1 MNLGTLKTHVINR
14 VGNDSISNVLTE
26 FVNQVQNDIS
36 ERHPFSWRETLP
48 TTVTTIP
55 NQAYLN
61 TSSYLPDFGD
71 PLDAVELST
80 PRKLVYSR
88 QWDLNLLDPDYVKAS
103 PTRLGVPTNY
113 YVDSASQR
121 IYFYPVPDGAYQVS
135 VRYLKSPPEIS
146 NNSASL
152 FIPSQY
158 HHVVASGVESLAW
171 QLDED
176 LNSANA
182 ANQRY
187 EAGIQRMIDK
197 DNSTSDY
204 QPIMTSNQA
213 FVDYSDP
220 FQEF

>member
-1 MNLGTLKTHVINR
+1 
-14 VGNDSISNVLTE
+14 
-26 FVNQVQNDIS
+26 
-36 ERHPFSWRETLP
+36 
-48 TTVTTIP
+48 
-55 NQAYLN
+55 
-61 TSSYLPDFGD
+61 
-71 PLDAVELST
+71 
-80 PRKLVYSR
+80 
-88 QWDLNLLDPDYVKAS
+88 
-103 PTRLGVPTNY
+103 
-113 YVDSASQR
+113 
-121 IYFYPVPDGAYQVS
+121 
-135 VRYLKSPPEIS
+135 
-146 NNSASL
+146 
-152 FIPSQY
+152 
-158 HHVVASGVESLAW
+158 LAW